1 MPRIPLTIG
10 LLSTLLAA
18 AGCTMLGQQPAAV
31 AATAAPVVMP
41 ASAARH
47 GAGSGEANYALGR
60 YYQGQ
65 RRYDDAIRAY
75 REVLEAEPEHA
86 DAHNALGVIYAT
98 QGRHEL
104 AEWEIRTAL
113 RLRPDAAYIH
123 NNLGYALLLQGRFAE
138 AVSAF
143 GQALFLEP
151 GQARAADNL
160 KAAQARLAERA
171 AAAEPGLNLRF
182 SEVLAAVIGGGDAAA
197 PQSAVR
203 LEIAN
208 GNGVTGLAR
217 QLSAQLREVGY
228 EAVRFTNQK
237 PFDQERTEIQFR
249 PGFQRQAQ
257 GLQAAL
263 AGKGVLARSDSLAQD
278 IPLRVVLGRDLTTA
292 APAPE
297 ARADEPLRLATRME

>member
-18 AGCTMLGQQPAAV
+18 AGCTMLGQQPAPV
-31 AATAAPVVMP
+31 AAAAPVVMP
-41 ASAARH
+41 VSTARH
-47 GAGSGEANYALGR
+47 GAGHGEANYALGR

-65 RRYDDAIRAY
+65 RRYEDAIRAY
-75 REVLEAEPEHA
+75 REVLEAQPDHA
-86 DAHNALGVIYAT
+86 DAHNALGVIYAN
-98 QGRHEL
+98 QGRYEL

-113 RLRPDAAYIH
+113 RLQPDAAYIH

-143 GQALFLEP
+143 GKALFLEP
-151 GQARAADNL
+151 GQPRAADNL
-160 KAAQARLAERA
+160 KAAQARLAERT

-182 SEVLAAVIGGGDAAA
+182 SEVLAAVIGGGEAAA
-197 PQSAVR
+197 QSAVR

-217 QLSAQLREVGY
+217 QISAQLREAGY
-228 EAVRFTNQK
+228 GAVRFTNQK

-263 AGKGVLARSDSLAQD
+263 AGRGVLARSDSLAQD
-278 IPLRVVLGRDLTTA
+278 IHLRVVLGRDLTA
-292 APAPE
+292 APGPE
-297 ARADEPLRLATRME
+297 AGAGEPLRLATRME

>member
-18 AGCTMLGQQPAAV
+18 AGCTMLGQQPAPV
-31 AATAAPVVMP
+31 AAAAPVVMP
-41 ASAARH
+41 VSSARH
-47 GAGSGEANYALGR
+47 GAGHGEANYALGR

-75 REVLEAEPEHA
+75 REVLEAEPDHA
-86 DAHNALGVIYAT
+86 DAHNALGVIYAN
-98 QGRHEL
+98 QRRYEL

-113 RLRPDAAYIH
+113 RLRPDAAYVH

-143 GQALFLEP
+143 GKALFLEP
-151 GQARAADNL
+151 GQPRAADNL
-160 KAAQARLAERA
+160 KAAQARLAERTA
-171 AAAEPGLNLRF
+171 GAEPGLNLRF
-182 SEVLAAVIGGGDAAA
+182 SEMLAAVIGGGDGA
-197 PQSAVR
+197 PPPSAVR

-217 QLSAQLREVGY
+217 QISAQLREAGY
-228 EAVRFTNQK
+228 GAVRFTNQK

-263 AGKGVLARSDSLAQD
+263 AGRGVLARSDSLAQD
-278 IPLRVVLGRDLTTA
+278 IHLRVVLGRDLTA
-292 APAPE
+292 APATE
-297 ARADEPLRLATRME
+297 ARGGEPLRLATRME